1 MVYLDRT
8 IAMSVTVFSP
18 TPTSKPT
25 QKMPKDRSRFWICFA
40 VVAAAVFAVVAV
52 VVVAAAIDVVS
63 VVFAFLCCDKI
74 SKYNEAFI
82 LNSSLPIYF
91 LKT

>member
-40 VVAAAVFAVVAV
+40 VVAAAVFAVA
-52 VVVAAAIDVVS
+52 VVAAAIDVVS